1 MINLYCANLFDNN
14 SKQIQSLIIYR
25 LDFSSTTRHRSLHL
39 LQVTQMAEYL
49 AGKST
54 YS

>member
-14 SKQIQSLIIYR
+14 KQSLVIYR

-39 LQVTQMAEYL
+39 LRVTQMAEYL